1 MPAGYNPAG
10 KKSFGSYVTAH
21 QVAALI
27 ALAAL
32 LFLLC
37 IERGFRGLKID
48 IS

>member
-1 MPAGYNPAG
+1 MPSGYNPSN

-21 QVAALI
+21 QTAALI

-32 LFLLC
+32 LFLIC
-37 IERGFRGLKID
+37 VERGFRGLKID

>member
-10 KKSFGSYVTAH
+10 SKGIGSYVTAH

-27 ALAAL
+27 AIGAV